1 MKKLKDLAILS
12 AGALLTVSLAACG
25 NTNHSDDKNSS
36 KVSTSK
42 VAKSSSKKISSSSSS
57 ISSSSSSII
66 SSSINIASSSVAPV
80 TSSASITTNTQ
91 TQQTSTQNNNNQ
103 NNNAQPTTLTGFVAK
118 YGTSPAAYKMQYEG
132 MTERQVLASTS
143 DNMKTSGEIQLSYQL
158 GIE

>member
-25 NTNHSDDKNSS
+25 NTNHSNDKNSS
-36 KVSTSK
+36 KI
-42 VAKSSSKKISSSSSS
+42 AKSSSKKISSSSSS
-57 ISSSSSSII
+57 ISSSSNSII

-91 TQQTSTQNNNNQ
+91 TQQTSTQNTNNQ

-118 YGTSPAAYKMQYEG
+118 YGMSPAAYKMQYEG
-132 MTERQVLASTS
+132 MTERQALASTP